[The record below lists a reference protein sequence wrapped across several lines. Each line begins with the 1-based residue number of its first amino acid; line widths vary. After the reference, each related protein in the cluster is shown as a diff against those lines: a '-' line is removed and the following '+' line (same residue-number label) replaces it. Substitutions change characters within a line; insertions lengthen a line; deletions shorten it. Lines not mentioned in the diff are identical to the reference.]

1 MRIDDE
7 QLRKFREGYR
17 EEFREEISPAEA
29 HEMLS
34 RLVAFYQLLAR
45 PLPDEVTDGTTE
57 SPALLPPDVSAR
69 Q

>member
-17 EEFREEISPAEA
+17 EEFREEITQAEA

-34 RLVAFYQLLAR
+34 RLVALYQLLAR
-45 PLPDEVTDGTTE
+45 PLPDEVVVDITE
-57 SPALLPPDVSAR
+57 SSSLQPPDVFGT